1 MKLLC
6 NVIRGTNIES
16 RHDVYAVAIDEEGKT
31 IFSAGNPDY
40 ITCIRSSLKPFQASA
55 VILSGATE
63 AVGFNKEEIALMCG
77 SHNGEEIHVNT
88 AKNMAKKL
96 KLKASDYEC
105 GNHAPYDAE
114 ARKNTRTSGFTP
126 FHNNCSGK
134 HAGMLALAKQLG
146 VETANYTS
154 YNHPVQRVIFKQLK
168 KLTGKYKLP
177 HGIDGC
183 SAPTPFLSLTE
194 IAKLFQILGLEK
206 YQELTIAYKAMSAH
220 PYLVAGRNRFDTDFN
235 AAMKGRGITKVG
247 GEAIRGMVIKTNKY
261 GVVGIAQKIM
271 DGAQRANETAI
282 MTILNYLG
290 LLKPKEKNLLIKYE
304 KKKLFNHRK
313 TQIGHIE
320 GELNQPIAQ

>member
-16 RHDVYAVAIDEEGKT
+16 RHEVYAVAIDEDGKI

-63 AVGFNKEEIALMCG
+63 AVGFNKEEIALMCA

-88 AKNMAKKL
+88 AKSMAKKL
-96 KLKASDYEC
+96 KLEASDYEC
-105 GNHAPYDAE
+105 GSHPPYDSE
-114 ARKNTRTSGFTP
+114 ARKKARISGFTP

-134 HAGMLALAKQLG
+134 HSGMLALAKQLG
-146 VETANYTS
+146 TKTANYIS
-154 YNHPVQRVIFKQLK
+154 YNNPVQREIFKQLT
-168 KLTGKYKLP
+168 KLTGKEKFPY
-177 HGIDGC
+177 GIDGC

-194 IAKLFQILGLEK
+194 IAKLFQTLGLEK
-206 YQELTIAYKAMSAH
+206 FPELNIAYKAMSAH
-220 PYLVAGRNRFDTDFN
+220 PYLVAGQNRFDTDFN
-235 AAMKGRGITKVG
+235 TAMKGRGITKVG

-261 GVVGIAQKIM
+261 GVVGIAQKII

-282 MTILNYLG
+282 MVILNHLD
-290 LLKPKEKNLLIKYE
+290 LLKSEEKNVLIKYE

-313 TQIGHIE
+313 TYIGYIE
-320 GELNQPIAQ
+320 GVLN